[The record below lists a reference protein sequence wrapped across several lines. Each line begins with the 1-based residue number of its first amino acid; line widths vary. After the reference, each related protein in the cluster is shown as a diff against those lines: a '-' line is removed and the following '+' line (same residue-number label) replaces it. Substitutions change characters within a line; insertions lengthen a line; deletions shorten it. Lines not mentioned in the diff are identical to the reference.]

1 MIRLDSGV
9 RRTMSEPT
17 REKDKDKSAKWLIEH
32 HGDAILRLGG
42 VTDLVRW
49 QAAPAELVLP
59 AKLPDGL
66 LFAWRAGRDRPDSH
80 VVEIAT
86 YPELRAAEQA
96 LRDLLLVYLVRG
108 EVPNVLVLVLR
119 PRGQLRVPDHADRPG
134 SDGVTE
140 LGGRWRV
147 VELWTVPA
155 EPVLATEDPGM
166 MPWVPLMQAAEP
178 PEVVLRRCRE
188 VIDRHAPSAEHESL
202 ITVTQ
207 VFTRLRYKD
216 LDLLSILGRKTA
228 MLESPFELVRSL
240 LIREIVGERLQ
251 KVTLK
256 LLATRFGPVPPELE
270 AEVRSILD
278 ETVLDAAVELAA
290 ACPDLEHFA
299 TELRAIPRPPEPWDP
314 ADEPEPNVAN
324 RSDAG
329 RDA

>member
-1 MIRLDSGV
+1 MP
-9 RRTMSEPT
+9 EPT

-49 QAAPAELVLP
+49 QAAPTDLVLP

-66 LFAWRAGRDRPDSH
+66 IFAWRAGRDRPEPH

-119 PRGQLRVPDHADRPG
+119 PKGQLRVSDRAHRPS

-140 LGGRWRV
+140 LSGRWRV
-147 VELWTVPA
+147 IELWTMPA
-155 EPVLATEDPGM
+155 EPVLATSDPGL
-166 MPWVPLMQAAEP
+166 MPWVPLMQAADP
-178 PEVVLRRCRE
+178 PEIVLRRCRE
-188 VIDRHAPSAEHESL
+188 VIEQHAPAAEQEQL

-216 LDLLSILGRKTA
+216 PKLLTILGGKTV
-228 MLESPFELVRSL
+228 MTESP
-240 LIREIVGERLQ
+240 LIREITAERSHKHILRA
-251 KVTLK
+251 LR
-256 LLATRFGPVPPELE
+256 TRFGLVPPELE
-270 AEVRSILD
+270 TEVKSILD
-278 ETVLDAAVELAA
+278 ETVLDAAIELAVSSQ
-290 ACPDLEHFA
+290 DLEQFQA
-299 TELRAIPRPPEPWDP
+299 ELKAIPRPPEPWDP
-314 ADEPEPNVAN
+314 ADEPEPKA
-324 RSDAG
+324 
-329 RDA
+329 